1 MKKVEKE
8 QMLEECAVQN
18 VEERSISAVQ
28 VPSAQ
33 SAQSSNAQ
41 NSQERS
47 VHAQEQP
54 AHVPGVEVKN
64 LHVSFGQNHVVN
76 NVSFRVMSGDFVGLL
91 GPNGAGKTTLFR
103 TIMGLSLI
111 HI

>member
-8 QMLEECAVQN
+8 MLEECAVQN

-41 NSQERS
+41 NSQE
-47 VHAQEQP
+47 QP
-54 AHVPGVEVKN
+54 VHVPGVEVKN
-64 LHVSFGQNHVVN
+64 LHVSFGQNHVN
-76 NVSFRVMSGDFVGLL
+76 RKNKS
-91 GPNGAGKTTLFR
+91 
-103 TIMGLSLI
+103 SLR
-111 HI
+111 